1 MAPVL
6 IRVDGN
12 RGSGKS
18 TLLQQLKLKYELK
31 ELLPED
37 HTQKIIFL
45 QEPVDEW
52 NTIQDHHGVSILQHF
67 YNDQQK
73 YAFSF
78 QMMAYITRLKILME
92 AIEKYPDAIIIMERS
107 LGTDKNIF
115 AKMLYQDE
123 KINEIEY
130 KIYLKWF
137 DEFTKNIPKLNII
150 YLRVKPTTCM
160 QRIKMRNRTGEEG
173 ITLEYIEKCHTY
185 HDDWI
190 MEEEGNHSF
199 QSFHLITDKMNDSGY
214 YDSYLSSVCNLIKT
228 ISLSLQ

>member
-6 IRVDGN
+6 ISVEGN
-12 RGSGKS
+12 IGSGKS

-37 HTQKIIFL
+37 HRQKIIFL

-52 NTIQDHHGVSILQHF
+52 NTIQDHRGVSILQHF

-137 DEFTKNIPKLNII
+137 DEFTKNIPKLNIL

-173 ITLEYIEKCHTY
+173 ITLEYIEK
-185 HDDWI
+185 
-190 MEEEGNHSF
+190 
-199 QSFHLITDKMNDSGY
+199 
-214 YDSYLSSVCNLIKT
+214 
-228 ISLSLQ
+228 